1 MCFTLFK
8 WINKIEV
15 YPYGGILHSNKKG
28 KSINTYN
35 NMDEL
40 QIIMLSEIS
49 NTPKECKLNDS
60 IYAKFST

>member
-1 MCFTLFK
+1 MVGYYTAT
-8 WINKIEV
+8 
-15 YPYGGILHSNKKG
+15 KKE
-28 KSINTYN
+28 KSINTFN
-35 NMDEL
+35 NMDEP